1 MMYNKYLNGIFE
13 ELKLNKKDINF
24 LKLNNII
31 NKINCSFVI
40 IYLLIMVCLYFK
52 ISNIEL
58 IFKFILSIGLILVT
72 LNGIILLNISSTIV
86 DNYINIKKLLNKW
99 ENNNNNEI
107 DKSKLQKQIYA
118 EFDQGEK
125 YCFAVNALFISQI
138 LLNLS
143 AILLIFYIIY

>member
-1 MMYNKYLNGIFE
+1 MYDKYLNGIFA

-24 LKLNNII
+24 LKLNDII

-40 IYLLIMVCLYFK
+40 IYLLIMAYLYFK

-58 IFKFILSIGLILVT
+58 IFKFVLSIGLILIL
-72 LNGIILLNISSTIV
+72 LNSIILLNISSIII
-86 DNYINIKKLLNKW
+86 DNYITAKKLLNKW
-99 ENNNNNEI
+99 ENNTNNA
-107 DKSKLQKQIYA
+107 DKAKLQKQIYA

-125 YCFAVNALFISQI
+125 YCFSINMLFISQI
-138 LLNLS
+138 LINLS

>member
-1 MMYNKYLNGIFE
+1 MMYDKYLNGIFK

-24 LKLNNII
+24 LKLNDII
-31 NKINCSFVI
+31 NKLNCSFVV
-40 IYLLIMVCLYFK
+40 IYLLITAYLYFK
-52 ISNIEL
+52 INNVEL
-58 IFKFILSIGLILVT
+58 IFKFILSIGLILVV
-72 LNGIILLNISSTIV
+72 LNGAILLNISSTIS

-99 ENNNNNEI
+99 ENNIDNI

-125 YCFAVNALFISQI
+125 HCFVVNALFISQI

>member
-1 MMYNKYLNGIFE
+1 MMYDKYLNGIFK

-24 LKLNNII
+24 LKLNDII

-40 IYLLIMVCLYFK
+40 IYLLITAYLYFK
-52 ISNIEL
+52 INDIKL
-58 IFKFILSIGLILVT
+58 IFKFILSIGLILVM
-72 LNGIILLNISSTIV
+72 LNGVILLNISSTIV
-86 DNYINIKKLLNKW
+86 DNYINIEKLLNKW
-99 ENNNNNEI
+99 ENNNNEI

-125 YCFAVNALFISQI
+125 YCFAANTLFISQI
-138 LLNLS
+138 LINSS

>member
-1 MMYNKYLNGIFE
+1 MMYDKYLNGIFK

-24 LKLNNII
+24 LKLNDII

-40 IYLLIMVCLYFK
+40 IYLLIMAYLYFK

-58 IFKFILSIGLILVT
+58 IFKFVLSIGLILIL
-72 LNGIILLNISSTIV
+72 LNGIMLLNISSNIS
-86 DNYINIKKLLNKW
+86 DNYINISKLLNKW
-99 ENNNNNEI
+99 ENTTDNI
-107 DKSKLQKQIYA
+107 DKLKLQKQIYA

-125 YCFAVNALFISQI
+125 HCFAVNALFISQI

>member
-1 MMYNKYLNGIFE
+1 MMYDKYLNGIFK

-24 LKLNNII
+24 LKLNDII
-31 NKINCSFVI
+31 NKLNCGFAV
-40 IYLLIMVCLYFK
+40 IYLLITAYLYFK
-52 ISNIEL
+52 INNVEL
-58 IFKFILSIGLILVT
+58 IFKFILSIGLILVL

-86 DNYINIKKLLNKW
+86 DNHINIKKLLNKW
-99 ENNNNNEI
+99 ENNIDNI

-125 YCFAVNALFISQI
+125 HCFTVNTLFISQI
-138 LLNLS
+138 LINLS

>member
-24 LKLNNII
+24 LKLNDSI
-31 NKINCSFVI
+31 NKLNCGFVV
-40 IYLLIMVCLYFK
+40 IYLLITAYLYFK
-52 ISNIEL
+52 INNIKL
-58 IFKFILSIGLILVT
+58 IFKFILSIGLILVV
-72 LNGIILLNISSTIV
+72 LNGIVLLNISSTIS
-86 DNYINIKKLLNKW
+86 DNYVNIKKLLNKW
-99 ENNNNNEI
+99 ENNIDNI

-125 YCFAVNALFISQI
+125 HCFAVNVLFISQI
-138 LLNLS
+138 LLNLA